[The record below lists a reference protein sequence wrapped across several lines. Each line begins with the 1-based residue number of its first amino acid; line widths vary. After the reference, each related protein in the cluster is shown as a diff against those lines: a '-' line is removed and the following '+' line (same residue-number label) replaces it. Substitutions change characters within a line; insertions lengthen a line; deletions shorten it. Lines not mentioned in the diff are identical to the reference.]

1 MGPAG
6 TGAGVR
12 VTHWKEGGL
21 ESPMPP
27 VRSMDGGSSVWLSA
41 QTDPASEWDPS
52 ADTSWGDET
61 KDERAEGG
69 RKHLQERPEKLAE
82 SPSGPGSR
90 L

>member
-1 MGPAG
+1 
-6 TGAGVR
+6 
-12 VTHWKEGGL
+12 
-21 ESPMPP
+21 MPP

-61 KDERAEGG
+61 KDEMAEGG

-82 SPSGPGSR
+82 SLSGPGPH